1 VILINL
7 FGQIYHSII
16 DLTGIVFY
24 LSMACRVVCSVD
36 MSILISSW
44 VIGLVSNGSGSACG
58 LYTLQL
64 NLQLHLPCPHVLK
77 II

>member
-1 VILINL
+1 MILIGL

-44 VIGLVSNGSGSACG
+44 VIGLVSRSRYSSSFWMSSF
-58 LYTLQL
+58 LW
-64 NLQLHLPCPHVLK
+64 PILK
-77 II
+77 NFTSTQSR

>member
-24 LSMACRVVCSVD
+24 LSMADFKVDCFPGSSLLSFIAVVVFVD
-36 MSILISSW
+36 FI
-44 VIGLVSNGSGSACG
+44 
-58 LYTLQL
+58 
-64 NLQLHLPCPHVLK
+64 
-77 II
+77 